1 MALIF
6 EPVRTDE
13 DIIKELIVL
22 KNEQSILRIKEN
34 KLIDELVKLNKE
46 DKDAELD
53 NIQSNVLN
61 IYDNM
66 VLYSE
71 MDILMDIGMIE
82 ANTIIL
88 KKTVKY
94 LNGEMKVTVEKR
106 IKDNY
111 KLIDDF
117 FDDLAEEYKSIE
129 SYENQQEVLWQP
141 KQ

>member
-53 NIQSNVLN
+53 NI
-61 IYDNM
+61 
-66 VLYSE
+66 
-71 MDILMDIGMIE
+71 
-82 ANTIIL
+82 
-88 KKTVKY
+88 
-94 LNGEMKVTVEKR
+94 
-106 IKDNY
+106 
-111 KLIDDF
+111 
-117 FDDLAEEYKSIE
+117 
-129 SYENQQEVLWQP
+129 
-141 KQ
+141 